1 MNFNFRGE
9 RTTSTT
15 TTNTKTNL
23 LTHQTV
29 PSLASLLNR
38 SGAGKVVKTTSAFTI
53 FVTASL
59 IAILLLASPSFHH
72 IPQAHAQ
79 GAPLNPATTQIINQ
93 IATQVA
99 SVHGGD
105 SAQISQVLQQ
115 IALQISED
123 SNPGR
128 AIQAVTQIF
137 GQLAIDRQ
145 APVSQALSQLTQQ
158 QASGQ
163 NVEQSIA
170 QVGRQVAQGGDVSQA
185 IVQAAQQLTPPQEG
199 ALLSEVRQEI
209 SQIATQVAQGT
220 NTDQGQV
227 DQILQQIATQAAEQ
241 GGNAEQAVTQVGQ
254 QVAQNPQGPV
264 SQSIA
269 QIAQQQA
276 SGQNVEQSIVQVG
289 RQIATGQQN
298 VTQSLTQVAVQEAAG
313 KNADQ

>member
-1 MNFNFRGE
+1 
-9 RTTSTT
+9 
-15 TTNTKTNL
+15 
-23 LTHQTV
+23 
-29 PSLASLLNR
+29 
-38 SGAGKVVKTTSAFTI
+38 
-53 FVTASL
+53 VTASL

-72 IPQAHAQ
+72 IPQAYAQ

-137 GQLAIDRQ
+137 GQLAID
-145 APVSQALSQLTQQ
+145 
-158 QASGQ
+158 
-163 NVEQSIA
+163 
-170 QVGRQVAQGGDVSQA
+170 
-185 IVQAAQQLTPPQEG
+185 
-199 ALLSEVRQEI
+199 
-209 SQIATQVAQGT
+209 
-220 NTDQGQV
+220 
-227 DQILQQIATQAAEQ
+227 
-241 GGNAEQAVTQVGQ
+241 
-254 QVAQNPQGPV
+254 PQGPV

-313 KNADQ
+313 ENADQ